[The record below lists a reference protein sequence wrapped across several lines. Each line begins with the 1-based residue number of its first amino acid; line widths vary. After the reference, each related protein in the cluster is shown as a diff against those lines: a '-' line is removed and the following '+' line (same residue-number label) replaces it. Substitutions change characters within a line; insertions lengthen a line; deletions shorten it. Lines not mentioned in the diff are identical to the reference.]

1 VHICMIT
8 GDFPPVCGGIG
19 HYVYNLS
26 KILIKRGYTVTVL
39 TRGSFFKSMYTIEVD
54 GISVWKIRYLPVYP
68 FHVRFHRYFLNNIF
82 LKNEKKF
89 DIVHFHNP
97 LVPSLKTNLPVVVTE
112 HGTVRGDIS
121 HLTNKDLSSV
131 FTKIF
136 AREFI
141 ALDYEMLRNSDVI
154 TTVSNSCK
162 NEIQAMIPEKKEIY
176 IIGNGVDT
184 NLFCPDPEITR
195 DQNTILYTGRLDG
208 RKGVSDLLRSAV
220 EVCEKFPDSKFILTG
235 RGPNSDY
242 LEKLVRNLKLQE
254 NVTFTGYVSKDR
266 LIKLYQSSTLYVLPS
281 YYEGLPTTLLEAMSC
296 GLPAIVTDVEGSS
309 EVIINNQNGILVPP
323 KSPEELS
330 RQIIKLLENR
340 DQRERLALAARDHI
354 IKNFDWNQVADNIE
368 KIYHSMRK

>member
-1 VHICMIT
+1 MIT

-26 KILIKRGYTVTVL
+26 KILKKRGYTITVL
-39 TRGSFFKSMYTIEVD
+39 TRGSFFKRMYVSEVD

-89 DIVHFHNP
+89 DIVHFHSP

-121 HLTNKDLSSV
+121 NSTNKDLSSV

-141 ALDYEMLRNSDVI
+141 ALDYEILQNSDII

-195 DQNTILYTGRLDG
+195 DQNTILYSGRLDG
-208 RKGVSDLLRSAV
+208 RKGVSDLLMSAV
-220 EVCEKFPDSKFILTG
+220 EVCEKFPNSKFILTG
-235 RGPNSDY
+235 RGPNRDY

-254 NVTFTGYVSKDR
+254 TVTFTGYVSKDR

-296 GLPAIVTDVEGSS
+296 GLPAIATDVDGSS
-309 EVIINNQNGILVPP
+309 EVIINNQNGILVSP

-354 IKNFDWNQVADNIE
+354 IKNFDWNRVADNIE